1 MIPEVMIPERQRRPF
16 WQIWAVFLILTAM
29 AAMVGGLV
37 RPGAWYASLAKPIW
51 NPPNWLFAPVWSAL
65 YLMIAAAG
73 ALAWRAGAPPR
84 TMALWGGQ
92 MVLNGLWTLLFFGLQ
107 RPDLALIEIAL
118 MWLAILLFIV
128 SVWPVERRA
137 GWLMLPYLAWVSFA
151 AVLNGAIW
159 WLNR

>member
-1 MIPEVMIPERQRRPF
+1 MEKVIIPVRHQRPF
-16 WQIWAVFLILTAM
+16 WQIWAVFLVLTAM

-37 RPGAWYASLAKPIW
+37 RPGAWYASLAKPAW
-51 NPPNWLFAPVWSAL
+51 SPPNWLFAPVWSAL

-73 ALAWRAGAPPR
+73 ALAWRAGAPQR
-84 TMALWGGQ
+84 TMVLWGGQ

-118 MWLAILLFIV
+118 MWLAIGLFIV